1 MLFLVTSLR
10 RAGISFFMSLFWV
23 AVAAVVF
30 VQATVVMELKGEPNE
45 WFISLIVSLGWIG
58 WAVLSPFIVKAI
70 APVRMEKGALAK
82 PLLIYFAWSFVFVS
96 LQVLYEFG
104 LFNVFLRKEGT
115 LVRMPD
121 YVLYQLHT
129 RFLLFF
135 FIVFIIKAVEFYE
148 RYHASRVQAEK
159 LNAEL
164 SNARLGAL
172 KMQLN
177 PHFLFNTHHSI
188 ISLMLQN
195 ENKKAISMLMKLS
208 DFLRTT
214 LDNNNQLSSLSDE
227 IRLMKFYLD
236 IQQIRFGDKLTV
248 RIDVDQAA
256 ENAAVPSFILQ
267 PIIENAII
275 HGIAPVSSPAMLM
288 VNCVKVNG
296 TLEIE
301 VSDNGKGVKSAKVQ
315 EGIGLK
321 NTRSRLEELYNCKA
335 GLQIKPHP
343 VRGTITRI
351 WMPFT
356 EYNQVA
362 YAKDQ
367 INHR

>member
-1 MLFLVTSLR
+1 MR
-10 RAGISFFMSLFWV
+10 RLGISFFMSVFWIVV
-23 AVAAVVF
+23 AGIVF
-30 VQATVVMELKGEPNE
+30 IQATVVMELKGEPNE

-70 APVRMEKGALAK
+70 GPVKIEKGNLAR

-96 LQVLYEFG
+96 LQVFYEFC
-104 LFNVFLRKEGT
+104 LYNLFLRKEGT
-115 LVRMPD
+115 PVRIPD
-121 YVLYQLHT
+121 YVLYQIHT

-135 FIVFIIKAVEFYE
+135 FIVFIIKTVEFYE
-148 RYHASRVQAEK
+148 RYNASRLQAEK

-164 SNARLGAL
+164 SNARLRAL

-195 ENKKAISMLMKLS
+195 ENKKAISMLVKLS

-214 LDNNNQLSSLSDE
+214 LDNNSQLSSLADE

-236 IQQIRFGDKLTV
+236 IQQIRFGDKLT
-248 RIDVDQAA
+248 IKIEVDQAA

-275 HGIAPVSSPAMLM
+275 HGIAPVSSPATLI
-288 VNCVKVNG
+288 VSCEKVNG

-301 VSDNGKGVKSAKVQ
+301 VSDNGKGIQTTQVQ

-321 NTRSRLEELYNCKA
+321 NTRSRLEELYNTKA

-343 VRGTITRI
+343 ARGTITRI
-351 WMPFT
+351 WMPFS
-356 EYNQVA
+356 EYNTVA
-362 YAKDQ
+362 YAQDQ
-367 INHR
+367 IDHS